1 MAGSRPPRRSASSQ
15 ASSPAAPGSSVSSE
29 PRDRVSG
36 PVGVPGQPQA
46 GNLGEAGFP
55 LDQDRCL
62 ARGLCGVV
70 APAPGFERGDR
81 PEDALLA
88 DLHVPAEPTVLQI
101 DGAD

>member
-1 MAGSRPPRRSASSQ
+1 MPRQ
-15 ASSPAAPGSSVSSE
+15 TE
-29 PRDRVSG
+29 
-36 PVGVPGQPQA
+36 A

-55 LDQDRCL
+55 FGQDRRL
-62 ARGLCGVV
+62 ARGLRGMV

-88 DLHVPAEPTVLQI
+88 DLHVPAEPAVLQI